1 MIFLEITDINSDYF
15 NIIDIRDENDYN
27 ISHLLNSENI
37 TLYNLLAN
45 YKKILDKNKKY
56 LIICK
61 YGLASQ
67 KVVNILNNNGYNTFS
82 LKGGYMSLMNNK
94 K

>member
-1 MIFLEITDINSDYF
+1 MIFLEINDINSDYF
-15 NIIDIRDENDYN
+15 NKKYIRDENDYN

-37 TLYNLLAN
+37 TLYNLLDN

-56 LIICK
+56 LIIFK
-61 YGLASQ
+61 YDLASQ